1 MAMFRNLDN
10 NNDQFGQNR
19 ELSLQESQF
28 AEMIKEMSCY
38 DFPQN
43 TLSMFLQYCPESVTH
58 LFDKCIMPL
67 GVQVNLI
74 FFFPFIFS
82 SIYNAYNIQKVVHC
96 ICILKV
102 QGQAILD
109 LFLFDPGCKVKCAS
123 ELQVIEELLASR
135 KERLL
140 IHPLIQMFL
149 RLKWQRTWFLY
160 ILYIFVFKIFFIL
173 LIGYSITHYGRLY
186 EDDPWPASKVTRDV
200 WW

>member
-1 MAMFRNLDN
+1 MLVRWDKWLM
-10 NNDQFGQNR
+10 
-19 ELSLQESQF
+19 
-28 AEMIKEMSCY
+28 
-38 DFPQN
+38 
-43 TLSMFLQYCPESVTH
+43 
-58 LFDKCIMPL
+58 LF
-67 GVQVNLI
+67 
-74 FFFPFIFS
+74 FIFQMTTFS
-82 SIYNAYNIQKVVHC
+82 HTYFIEKYISIEPNYATELC
-96 ICILKV
+96 P
-102 QGQAILD
+102 
-109 LFLFDPGCKVKCAS
+109 LFFVSGNHSWKCAS

-160 ILYIFVFKIFFIL
+160 ILYVFVFKIFFIV